1 MIFLKSVDIST
12 IDISYQNIKH
22 PYTSAK
28 CPKFIRYGYTGRLHM
43 IYSYLNLTSDWCLW
57 SETPPSR
64 EHAAYMRRNIH
75 NHQRERFPQTS
86 GKHLAVWQPRMADG
100 VAGYLSSGRGLTRV
114 LVTVRSNVRKVIFL
128 ASLSWSPSV
137 AQWAWVLQSW
147 LPSWVRL
154 SSTTSL
160 PGLASSALFLSC
172 FCTHL
177 VCQGVTTEHTY
188 FENFLI
194 FQPTRASPPSLARC
208 RDNFFHHMGFLLFR
222 CLLRSVE

>member
-1 MIFLKSVDIST
+1 MVTLGDYIWFTPIST
-12 IDISYQNIKH
+12 WLVSVVRNA
-22 PYTSAK
+22 SFAWA
-28 CPKFIRYGYTGRLHM
+28 CSLHEAEHTQ
-43 IYSYLNLTSDWCLW
+43 LP
-57 SETPPSR
+57 ER
-64 EHAAYMRRNIH
+64 EV
-75 NHQRERFPQTS
+75 PQTS

-114 LVTVRSNVRKVIFL
+114 LVTVRSNVRKVTFL
-128 ASLSWSPSV
+128 APLSWSPSV

-177 VCQGVTTEHTY
+177 VCQGVITEHTY